1 MKNRVEEI
9 LESCGVLLK
18 GHFLLTSGKHSGEYL
33 QCAKVFQYPNYTE
46 ELAEMIA
53 GNYNKDQ
60 IHGVIGP
67 AIGGIILAYAVANKL
82 GVQNLFAER
91 ENGVMTLRRGFTIE
105 KGQRFLVV
113 EDVITTGGSV
123 KEVIDLVKSYGG
135 EVVGV
140 ASLVDRSTEGKKF
153 TEDLFS
159 LYKKEIVTYN
169 PENCPLCQ
177 QGIPITKPGSRNFK
191 S

>member
-1 MKNRVEEI
+1 MGKRVEEI
-9 LESCGVLLK
+9 LKSCGVLLN

-33 QCAKVFQYPNYTE
+33 QCAKVFQYPHYTQ
-46 ELAEMIA
+46 ELAGMIA
-53 GNYNKDQ
+53 KNYEKNG

-67 AIGGIILAYAVANKL
+67 AIGGIILAYAVANEL

-91 ENGVMTLRRGFTIE
+91 ENGVMTLRRGFNIE

-140 ASLVDRSTEGKKF
+140 ASLVDRSTEGRKF
-153 TEDLFS
+153 AEPLFS
-159 LYKKEIVTYN
+159 LYRKEIVTYS
-169 PENCPLCQ
+169 PENCPLCKE
-177 QGIPITKPGSRNFK
+177 GIPVTKPGSRTFK
-191 S
+191 N

>member
-1 MKNRVEEI
+1 MGNRVEEI
-9 LESCGVLLK
+9 LKSCGVLLK

-33 QCAKVFQYPNYTE
+33 QCAKVFQYPHYTQ
-46 ELAEMIA
+46 ELAGMIA
-53 GNYNKDQ
+53 KNYEKNR

-67 AIGGIILAYAVANKL
+67 AIGGIILAYAVANEL

-91 ENGVMTLRRGFTIE
+91 ENGVMTLRRGFNIE

-140 ASLVDRSTEGKKF
+140 ASLVDRSTEGRKF
-153 TEDLFS
+153 TEPLFS
-159 LYKKEIVTYN
+159 LYRKEIVTYS
-169 PENCPLCQ
+169 PENCPLCKE
-177 QGIPITKPGSRNFK
+177 GIPVTKPGSRTFK
-191 S
+191 N